1 MEHELSNQLKSV
13 ALAHGADL
21 VGIVKVSDLPEHAE
35 NITRILPSARYVIV
49 VASPH
54 NVAAL
59 RSDNN
64 QAAQFDTIYTYGECE
79 QSAHK
84 TTRYLVSEGFP
95 SVAVP
100 AFIPIDMAEPK
111 KGMQGE
117 ICWRR
122 AGVKAGLGS
131 FGENG
136 LLITKEFGSAI
147 RLAGLL
153 TSAPLKADEALD
165 EDFCD
170 HCMRCLE
177 VCPVG
182 ALSEGGKINKKLCGD
197 HLFAY
202 GLRCFT
208 GLFHSLAHKPALEI
222 ESLCESHTLRELW
235 QTFMTGNYYYC
246 FKCQSQC
253 PATKAPRH
261 H

>member
-1 MEHELSNQLKSV
+1 MKHELSNKVKSV

-35 NITRILPSARYVIV
+35 NITRILPSARCVIV
-49 VASPH
+49 VASQH

-64 QAAQFDTIYTYGECE
+64 QVAQFDTIYTYGECE
-79 QSAHK
+79 QSVHK

-117 ICWRR
+117 ICC
-122 AGVKAGLGS
+122 
-131 FGENG
+131 N
-136 LLITKEFGSAI
+136 
-147 RLAGLL
+147 
-153 TSAPLKADEALD
+153 D
-165 EDFCD
+165 
-170 HCMRCLE
+170 
-177 VCPVG
+177 
-182 ALSEGGKINKKLCGD
+182 
-197 HLFAY
+197 
-202 GLRCFT
+202 
-208 GLFHSLAHKPALEI
+208 LFHTLANRPAREI
-222 ESLCESHTLRELW
+222 EELCTSHTLRELW